1 MINYKEF
8 SIESKPDLKLRI
20 GKVTVVEIASLPAII
35 DFDDFSKTQQL
46 YTFIFEH
53 VEVMFG
59 DKWVPLKTKGREV
72 YMPPEIETDLKALNE
87 VIAYFMDEVTDKVFQ
102 KSSE

>member
-1 MINYKEF
+1 MVNFKEF

-20 GKVTVVEIASLPAII
+20 GKVSVVEIASLPAII
-35 DFDDFSKTQQL
+35 DFDNFDKTQQL
-46 YTFIFEH
+46 YTFVFEH

-72 YMPPEIETDLKALNE
+72 YMPPEIESDFKALNE
-87 VIAYFMDEVTDKVFQ
+87 IIAYFMDEVTEKVFQ